1 MVGKVSVEI
10 SLVVVISV
18 SFVVELRSGMCDR
31 TALDTDVTVGMLAGV
46 WIGVLAGTL
55 MGGVFDIGGDLLAG
69 MEVST

>member
-31 TALDTDVTVGMLAGV
+31 TALGTDVTVGMLAGV

-69 MEVST
+69 VEVST